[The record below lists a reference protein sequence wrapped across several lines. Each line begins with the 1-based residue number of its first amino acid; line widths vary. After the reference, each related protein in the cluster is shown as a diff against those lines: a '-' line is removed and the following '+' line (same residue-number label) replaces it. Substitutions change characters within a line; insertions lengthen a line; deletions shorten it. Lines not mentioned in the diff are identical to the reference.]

1 MMERLDITVLDREY
15 SLACAPDQKEGLL
28 AAVRHVDQRMQA
40 IKEAGKITGN
50 ERIAV
55 MASIQIAVEL
65 LSTRAP
71 GGVLGDAAL
80 GEFKTR
86 IDTIN
91 QLIDKIPGT

>member
-1 MMERLDITVLDREY
+1 MIERLDITVLDREY
-15 SLACAPDQKEGLL
+15 SLACAPEQKDSLL
-28 AAVRHVDQRMQA
+28 AAVRHVDQRMQS
-40 IKEAGKITGN
+40 IKAAGKVTGN

-86 IDTIN
+86 IDAIN
-91 QLIDKIPGT
+91 QLLDTVPGA